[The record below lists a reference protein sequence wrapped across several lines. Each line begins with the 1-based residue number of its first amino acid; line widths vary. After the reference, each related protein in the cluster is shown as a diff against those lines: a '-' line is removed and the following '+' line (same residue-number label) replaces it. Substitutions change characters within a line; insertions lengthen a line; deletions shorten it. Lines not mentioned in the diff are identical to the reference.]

1 MRHTK
6 GHTGNRRSHHG
17 LKEPRLSTCSNCN
30 HKHIRHQ
37 MCENCGQYR
46 GREVVDVTAI
56 KERKRARKEAK
67 ERAIGEVT
75 GKEPVK
81 ADESDLETD
90 AATPEQDAPLSAEE
104 LSKK

>member
-17 LKEPRLSTCSNCN
+17 LKEPALSTCQDCGA
-30 HKHIRHQ
+30 KHVRHQ
-37 MCENCGQYR
+37 VCMECGKYR
-46 GREVVDVTAI
+46 GRQVVDVASM
-56 KERKRARKEAK
+56 KEHKRLRKEAK

-75 GKEPVK
+75 GQAQTKE
-81 ADESDLETD
+81 ED
-90 AATPEQDAPLSAEE
+90 AEKEAPPKPLSAKE